1 MVGSSPDEDLK
12 DRAEKAFASSFGA
25 VLKIAPDDAE
35 PLWIDG
41 RQNPPK
47 ILTKSPG
54 KVEEAC
60 TWRGA
65 CESLMRALDNE
76 RAATSAFVS
85 GRIAISGDMS
95 VMARLQLSGAR

>member
-1 MVGSSPDEDLK
+1 MAHPSQDADLK
-12 DRAEKAFASSFGA
+12 DRAEKAFASPFGA
-25 VLKIAPDDAE
+25 VIKIAPDDAE
-35 PLWIDG
+35 PVWVDG

-47 ILTKSPG
+47 ILTKLPA
-54 KVEEAC
+54 KDAEVC

-65 CESLMRALDNE
+65 RESLMRALDNE